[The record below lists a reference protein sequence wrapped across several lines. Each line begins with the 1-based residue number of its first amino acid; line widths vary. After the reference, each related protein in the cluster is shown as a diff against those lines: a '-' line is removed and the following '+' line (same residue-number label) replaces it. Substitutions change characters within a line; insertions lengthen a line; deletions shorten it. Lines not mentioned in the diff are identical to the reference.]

1 MFETMDTYDRWLE
14 HLKAVS
20 RKETVPNDWVISSTF
35 FAVREHDGRIVGML
49 NIRHELN
56 DFLRDYGG
64 NIGYGVRPSERRKGY
79 ATRILQMAL
88 DYCRELG
95 LLRLW
100 FPAIKKILPH
110 ERQFS
115 NAVVCLSANSRTP
128 TGRKSRCSGS
138 RCKTAVS
145 LISSPQVDQNHSPM
159 TSAMPAAIFK
169 VITSPRKNQEKS
181 AICTSMVLLIR
192 LASKAVNRFKA
203 IFHTVRRL

>member
-1 MFETMDTYDRWLE
+1 MRLSDSFSFHYRAPDFIVYHYSHMDRLILIKPAKTHEEAALDYLKEHITSGEEHLHGSSMFETMDTYDRWLE

-95 LLRLW
+95 LRRVMVSCNKENI
-100 FPAIKKILPH
+100 ASRKTILKCGGVF
-110 ERQFS
+110 EREFTHTDGQE
-115 NAVVCLSANSRTP
+115 V
-128 TGRKSRCSGS
+128 
-138 RCKTAVS
+138 
-145 LISSPQVDQNHSPM
+145 QV
-159 TSAMPAAIFK
+159 FW
-169 VITSPRKNQEKS
+169 IT
-181 AICTSMVLLIR
+181 L
-192 LASKAVNRFKA
+192 
-203 IFHTVRRL
+203 